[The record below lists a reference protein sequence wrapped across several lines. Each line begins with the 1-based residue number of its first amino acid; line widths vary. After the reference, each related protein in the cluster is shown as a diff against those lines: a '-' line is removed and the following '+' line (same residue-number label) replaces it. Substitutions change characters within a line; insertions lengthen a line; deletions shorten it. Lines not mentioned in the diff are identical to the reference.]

1 MFFPALAVA
10 MAWCFF
16 WVKGKLWAALP
27 VPAFFA
33 VMVLSSLNEPGP
45 ITEQPVY
52 DYTLAG
58 ALICLSFTP
67 YVIRRHREEK
77 ADRLLNGVRF
87 NYRD

>member
-1 MFFPALAVA
+1 MIFLYLVVAVV
-10 MAWCFF
+10 WCFF
-16 WVKGKLWAALP
+16 WVKGRLWAALP

-45 ITEQPVY
+45 ITNQPGY
-52 DYTLAG
+52 DYTLALV
-58 ALICLSFTP
+58 LIGLSFSP
-67 YVIRRHREEK
+67 YAIRRYRAEK

>member
-1 MFFPALAVA
+1 MIFLYLVVAAV
-10 MAWCFF
+10 WFFF
-16 WVKGKLWAALP
+16 WVKGHIWAALP

-45 ITEQPVY
+45 ITNQPVH
-52 DYTLAG
+52 DYTQACV
-58 ALICLSFTP
+58 LIALSFAP
-67 YVIRRHREEK
+67 YAIRRYRAEK

>member
-1 MFFPALAVA
+1 MIFFWIAAA
-10 MAWCFF
+10 AAWCFF
-16 WVKGKLWAALP
+16 WVKGWLWAALP

-33 VMVLSSLNEPGP
+33 VMVLSSVNEPGP
-45 ITEQPVY
+45 ITNQPMY

-58 ALICLSFTP
+58 ALIVLSFAP
-67 YVIRRHREEK
+67 YAIRRYRAEK